1 MFIEKKELFKERG
14 LNKKQKENFLTAFTT
29 AIKKDP
35 HNVNKKAR

>member
-1 MFIEKKELFKERG
+1 MKVE
-14 LNKKQKENFLTAFTT
+14 QKTKRKLLIALAT